1 MFWVAAA
8 VSVASSVMGAK
19 KARKARKARRMAN
32 MYQKKQN
39 ILTQYQQTRQFMRQF
54 RQAQAAQY
62 ANALQMGVDIES
74 SAIQGTLASQS
85 TQAMSANK
93 ELQQMTNW
101 ADTQARYL
109 DQASKYDYQSQLA
122 GVVGNFANQFMAG
135 GPSSKP
141 STPEPPSGVPT

>member
-8 VSVASSVMGAK
+8 VSVGSSILGARKAK
-19 KARKARKARRMAN
+19 KARKARQMAN
-32 MYQKKQN
+32 IYQKKQN

-54 RQAQAAQY
+54 REAQAAQY
-62 ANALQMGVDIES
+62 ANALGMGVDIES

-85 TQAMSANK
+85 TQAMTANK

-135 GPSSKP
+135 GPPSKP
-141 STPEPPSGVPT
+141 TDGAPS